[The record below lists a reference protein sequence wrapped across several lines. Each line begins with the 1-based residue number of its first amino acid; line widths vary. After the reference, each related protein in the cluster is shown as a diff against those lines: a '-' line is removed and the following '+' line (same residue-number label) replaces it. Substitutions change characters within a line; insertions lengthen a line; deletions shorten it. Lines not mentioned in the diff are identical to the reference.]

1 MYSAPV
7 DQQCHRAPG
16 ATFLRGATLERF
28 TMKKIRALALHVAVS
43 AALLGAATSAMAT
56 TFGTDMSDLWWN
68 ANESGWGVTATQQNE
83 VVFLTF
89 FVYGSDNRPTWYVG
103 QTSYSGVSADGAAT
117 FTGPLFQTNGPW
129 LGAFFNPAAVGVRQV
144 GTATMVAFVDAATL
158 NYNVDGVFVTK
169 QITRQTF
176 RLNNL
181 TNQYT
186 GARSQVASGC
196 ATPANNGSS
205 ESSIAVSISN
215 SNTAF
220 AMSSNNGS
228 MICNYSGDYTQSG
241 RMGASRGSYTC
252 PGISGTYNMFE
263 IEANPSGITARLSAS
278 DNLCSQYTG
287 RYAGVRR

>member
-1 MYSAPV
+1 
-7 DQQCHRAPG
+7 
-16 ATFLRGATLERF
+16 
-28 TMKKIRALALHVAVS
+28 MKKIRALALHVAVS
-43 AALLGAATSAMAT
+43 AALLGATSTAMAT

-89 FVYGSDNRPTWYVG
+89 FVYGADNRAVWYVG
-103 QTSYSGVSADGAAT
+103 QTSYSGIAANGAAT
-117 FTGPLFQTNGPW
+117 FSGPLYQTTGPWIAG
-129 LGAFFNPAAVGVRQV
+129 FFDPAAVGVRVV
-144 GTATMVAFVDAATL
+144 GSATMTAFVDSATL
-158 NYNVDGVFVTK
+158 NYSVDGVNVSK

-186 GARSQVASGC
+186 GARAQTASGC
-196 ATPANNGSS
+196 ATPASNGAS

-215 SNTAF
+215 SNSAF
-220 AMSSNNGS
+220 AMSTNNGS
-228 MICNYSGDYTQSG
+228 MVCNYSGDYVQSG
-241 RMGASRGSYTC
+241 RMGSSRGSYSC
-252 PGISGTYNMFE
+252 PGIAGTYNMFE
-263 IEANPSGITARLSAS
+263 IEANPSGITARISAS